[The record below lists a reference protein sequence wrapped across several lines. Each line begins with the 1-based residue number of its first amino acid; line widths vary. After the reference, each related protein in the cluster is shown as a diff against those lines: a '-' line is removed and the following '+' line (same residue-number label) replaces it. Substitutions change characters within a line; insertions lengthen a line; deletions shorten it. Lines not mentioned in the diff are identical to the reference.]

1 MNSVVKP
8 SLANHTE
15 RTVFSFA
22 QTLLLSRMNG
32 PDRSRRGNGSSPG
45 EWCNGVILEGAFKR

>member
-22 QTLLLSRMNG
+22 QTLLLSRMNARMTTTSALTR
-32 PDRSRRGNGSSPG
+32 PWRISLRSMVPG
-45 EWCNGVILEGAFKR
+45 T